1 MPKKFIVKF
10 YRDGRIHHP
19 ERIYGSKAIGEPP
32 LFLGS
37 SVYYAIVDA
46 VHQTRQEKKVRS
58 RTISKW
64 FITNE
69 L

>member
-1 MPKKFIVKF
+1 MAKKFTVKF
-10 YRDGRIHHP
+10 YRDGHIHHP

-46 VHQTRQEKKVRS
+46 VHQARQEKKAWFCRS
-58 RTISKW
+58 SY
-64 FITNE
+64 E
-69 L
+69 S